1 MSTEEN
7 KKAKAV
13 VWQAINAF
21 CSEEDSERKSNLKEI
36 IDIYLDDLCI
46 NIDILTVVTVV
57 VNDPSPENIEIAKEY
72 IRLLNNK
79 NIQRNHYL
87 DTLVELDAILAA
99 QKGSK
104 K

>member
-7 KKAKAV
+7 TKAV

-21 CSEEDSERKSNLKEI
+21 CSEEDSERKSNLKAI

-46 NIDILTVVTVV
+46 NVDMLIAV
-57 VNDPSPENIEIAKEY
+57 VNDPSPENIGIAKEY

-87 DTLVELDAILAA
+87 DTLVELNAVLAA

-104 K
+104 ND